1 MAAKRLA
8 KVGKRALPRHRERI
22 MSELRE
28 LTNAEL
34 DLVAGGIIKTS
45 GCCERVCEPKCEER
59 VVCDTRQICEPTKV
73 ELRA

>member
-1 MAAKRLA
+1 
-8 KVGKRALPRHRERI
+8 

-45 GCCERVCEPKCEER
+45 GRCERVCEPKCEER